1 MIFKKR
7 PKNKISPEDLQ
18 EIAESYEKWG
28 KKKKIIII
36 SAIALVVM
44 SVLTVV
50 AFNVFKPVGYESAEI
65 ARSRE
70 LSTKMSLVMRNERV
84 VENIVGSYRS
94 RKDKYPTEIK
104 LLTMDGKIKLPLG
117 ITLLDSSKD
126 KLTADNGKTM
136 IWYQYSNGASE
147 GSGARIQYW
156 DYGSDSIGL
165 RSVYLGDATK
175 DSEFF
180 DMK

>member
-1 MIFKKR
+1 MILKKHT
-7 PKNKISPEDLQ
+7 KKKSNPEDLQ

-28 KKKKIIII
+28 KKKKIIIV
-36 SAIALVVM
+36 SATVVVLIYVLVV
-44 SVLTVV
+44 VV
-50 AFNVFKPVGYESAEI
+50 FNVFKPVGYESAEI
-65 ARSRE
+65 ARFRE
-70 LSTKMSLVMRNERV
+70 LSKQMLLVMRNERV

-94 RKDKYPTEIK
+94 RKGKYPTETK
-104 LLTMDGKIKLPLG
+104 LLTMDSKIKIPLD
-117 ITLLDSSKD
+117 IVLLDSSKD

-156 DYGSDSIGL
+156 DYRSNSIS
-165 RSVYLGDATK
+165 REVIYLGDAT
-175 DSEFF
+175 DGSEFF